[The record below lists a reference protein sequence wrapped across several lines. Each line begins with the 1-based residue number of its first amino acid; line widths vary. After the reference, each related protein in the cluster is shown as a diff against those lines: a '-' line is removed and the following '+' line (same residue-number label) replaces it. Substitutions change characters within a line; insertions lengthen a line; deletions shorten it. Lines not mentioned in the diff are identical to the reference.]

1 MILVHL
7 ADGFEEVEA
16 VTVTDILSR
25 AGIET
30 KLVSVTG
37 RRQIKCAH

>member
-16 VTVTDILSR
+16 VTVTDILRR
-25 AGIET
+25 AGLET
-30 KLVSVTG
+30 KFVSVTVS
-37 RRQIKCAH
+37 RQI